1 MSPNPVPETPV
12 ASVLPGWQGARP
24 LPTLATLILGLV
36 LYFGLPNVVA
46 VPDAKLFAGQVAA
59 GKPAAPAAP
68 KPAAK
73 PEAKPAAAPVATV
86 PAKPTATKPAT
97 KAQAEAAAKAK
108 LEADARLKVETEAKA
123 KAEADAKVKAEAD
136 AKAEA
141 KAKAD
146 AEAKRKADWVKGLHL
161 FAIFVT
167 TIAGIIMKALP
178 MGAVAM
184 IGIAVTALSGTLSIT
199 DSMSGFMDVVI
210 WLIVLAFFISRGFI
224 KTGLGARIAYSFMAL
239 LGRRTLGL
247 SYGLAAT
254 DLVLAPAIPSNTA
267 RGGGIVMPI
276 MASLARAYGSHP
288 GDASAKKM
296 GTFLTLTAY
305 QVNCITSAMF
315 LTAMAAN
322 PLAQKLAG
330 DLKVTITWGGWA
342 LAALVPGLIALVV
355 VPYLAYKLLRPEITE
370 TPEAVEMAKGH
381 LRDLGPVKRQEWMML
396 GVFVMLLVLWIF
408 AKQLG
413 DLNAT
418 TAALAG
424 LAVLLLTGVLNWDD
438 IKNETGAWDTLVWF
452 AALVMMASF
461 LNKLGM
467 VPWFSKSMGGM
478 VAGKGWIVA
487 FLVLALVYFYSHYFF
502 ASNTAHVASMY
513 AAFLGVSIAAGAPP
527 VLAALVLAFF
537 SNLFAGMTHYGTGP
551 APVLFGTGY
560 VELGTWWRMGLL
572 ISVVNIV
579 IWVGVGGLWW
589 KVLGLW

>member
-1 MSPNPVPETPV
+1 MSQESVSGTAAPGG
-12 ASVLPGWQGARP
+12 ASAWQGARP
-24 LPTLATLILGLV
+24 GPALATLLLGLL
-36 LYFGLPNVVA
+36 LYFGLPRLVQ
-46 VPDAKLFAGQVAA
+46 VPDAKVFTGQPVAA
-59 GKPAAPAAP
+59 KPAPATKPAPKPETKPAAP
-68 KPAAK
+68 
-73 PEAKPAAAPVATV
+73 PVAAV
-86 PAKPTATKPAT
+86 PAKPLT
-97 KAQAEAAAKAK
+97 KAAAEAKVKAEAEAK
-108 LEADARLKVETEAKA
+108 LKAEAETKA
-123 KAEADAKVKAEAD
+123 KAETEGKLKAEAD
-136 AKAEA
+136 AKAKVE
-141 KAKAD
+141 

-161 FAIFVT
+161 FAIFVA
-167 TIAGIIMKALP
+167 TIVGIIVKALP

-184 IGIAVTALSGTLSIT
+184 IGIAITALSGTLSIA
-199 DSMSGFMDVVI
+199 DSMSGFSDVVI

-224 KTGLGARIAYSFMAL
+224 KTGLGARIAYTFMAL
-239 LGRRTLGL
+239 LGKRTLGL

-288 GDASAKKM
+288 GDASARKM
-296 GTFLTLTAY
+296 GSFLTLTAY

-330 DLKVTITWGGWA
+330 DLKVNITWGGWA
-342 LAALVPGLIALVV
+342 LAALVPGVVALLVV
-355 VPYLAYKLLRPEITE
+355 PLVIYWLHRPEITE
-370 TPEAVEMAKGH
+370 TPEAVEIAKGH
-381 LRDLGPVKRQEWMML
+381 LRNLGPIKRQEWMMF

-413 DLNAT
+413 DLSPT
-418 TAALAG
+418 TSALAG
-424 LAVLLLTGVLNWDD
+424 LSVLLLSGVLNWED
-438 IKNETGAWDTLVWF
+438 IKKETGAWDTLVWF

-478 VAGKGWIVA
+478 VSGYGWIAA

-560 VELGTWWRMGLL
+560 VEIGTWWRTGLL
-572 ISVVNIV
+572 VSFVNII
-579 IWVGVGGLWW
+579 IWVGIGGLWW

>member
-1 MSPNPVPETPV
+1 MSVDSNSGAVP
-12 ASVLPGWQGARP
+12 SGGQPGWQGARP
-24 LPTLATLILGLV
+24 LPALATLALGLM
-36 LYFGLPNVVA
+36 LYFGLPSVVP
-46 VPDAKLFAGQVAA
+46 VPDAKVFAGVPVAA
-59 GKPAAPAAP
+59 KPAAPPAA
-68 KPAAK
+68 KPAPK
-73 PEAKPAAAPVATV
+73 PEAKPAAVA
-86 PAKPTATKPAT
+86 PAKPAAAPAAPAKPLT
-97 KAQAEAAAKAK
+97 KAQLAAKAQ
-108 LEADARLKVETEAKA
+108 ADEEARLKVEAAAKV
-123 KAEADAKVKAEAD
+123 KAEAEAKVKAEAD
-136 AKAEA
+136 AKA
-141 KAKAD
+141 KVD
-146 AEAKRKADWVKGLHL
+146 AETKRKADWVKGLHL

-167 TIAGIIMKALP
+167 TIAGIILKALP

-184 IGIAVTALSGTLSIT
+184 IGIAVTALSGTLSIA
-199 DSMSGFMDVVI
+199 DSMSGFSDVVI

-239 LGRRTLGL
+239 LGKRTLGL

-267 RGGGIVMPI
+267 RGGGIIMPV
-276 MASLARAYGSHP
+276 MASLARAYGSLP
-288 GDASAKKM
+288 GDASAKRM
-296 GTFLTLTAY
+296 GAFLTLTAY

-330 DLKVTITWGGWA
+330 DLKVTLTWGGWA
-342 LAALVPGLIALVV
+342 LAALVPGMVALIV
-355 VPYLAYKLLRPEITE
+355 VPFLLYKLMRPEITE
-370 TPEAVEMAKGH
+370 TPEAVEMAKGK
-381 LRDLGPVKRQEWMML
+381 LTDLGPIKRQEWMML

-413 DLNAT
+413 DINAT
-418 TAALAG
+418 TSALAG

-438 IKNETGAWDTLVWF
+438 IKAETGAWDTLVWF

-467 VPWFSKSMGGM
+467 VPWFSKTMGGM
-478 VAGKGWIVA
+478 VAGKGWIAA

-560 VELGTWWRMGLL
+560 VELGPWWRMGLL
-572 ISVVNIV
+572 ISVVNII

>member
-1 MSPNPVPETPV
+1 MSHEPVSGT
-12 ASVLPGWQGARP
+12 AAAGGLSGWQGARP
-24 LPTLATLILGLV
+24 LPALATLILGLI
-36 LYFGLPNVVA
+36 LYFGLPRLVS
-46 VPDAKLFAGQVAA
+46 VPDAKLFTGQ
-59 GKPAAPAAP
+59 PAAAKPVPAMPA

-73 PEAKPAAAPVATV
+73 PLPAPAPAAAPL
-86 PAKPTATKPAT
+86 PAKPLT
-97 KAQAEAAAKAK
+97 KAQQEAKAK
-108 LEADARLKVETEAKA
+108 VEAEARAKVEAEAKA
-123 KAEADAKVKAEAD
+123 KAEADAKVKAEA
-136 AKAEA
+136 EA
-141 KAKAD
+141 KAKVE
-146 AEAKRKADWVKGLHL
+146 AETKRKADWVKGLHL

-167 TIAGIIMKALP
+167 TIVGIIVKALP

-184 IGIAVTALSGTLSIT
+184 IGIAVTALTGTLGIA
-199 DSMSGFMDVVI
+199 DSMSGFSDVVI
-210 WLIVLAFFISRGFI
+210 WLIVLAFFLSRGFI
-224 KTGLGARIAYSFMAL
+224 KTGLGARIAYTFMAL
-239 LGRRTLGL
+239 LGKRTLGL

-276 MASLARAYGSHP
+276 MASLARAYGSNP
-288 GDASAKKM
+288 GDGTARKM
-296 GTFLTLTAY
+296 GSFLTLTAY

-330 DLKVTITWGGWA
+330 DLKVNITWVGWA
-342 LAALVPGLIALVV
+342 LAAVVPGIVALLLIPFIIYRLH
-355 VPYLAYKLLRPEITE
+355 RPEITE
-370 TPEAVEMAKGH
+370 TPEAVEMAKEH
-381 LRDLGPVKRQEWMML
+381 LRGLGPVKRQEWMML
-396 GVFVMLLVLWIF
+396 GVFVLLLVLWIF

-418 TAALAG
+418 TSALAG
-424 LAVLLLTGVLNWDD
+424 LAVLLLTGVLTWDD
-438 IKNETGAWDTLVWF
+438 IKAETGAWDTLVWF

-461 LNKLGM
+461 LTKLGM
-467 VPWFSKSMGGM
+467 VPWFSKTMGGM
-478 VAGKGWIVA
+478 VAGKGWIAA

-513 AAFLGVSIAAGAPP
+513 AAFLGVSIVAGAPP

-560 VELGTWWRMGLL
+560 VELGTWWRTGL
-572 ISVVNIV
+572 IVSVVNIV
-579 IWVGVGGLWW
+579 IWVGLGGLWW

>member
-1 MSPNPVPETPV
+1 MSHEPVSGT
-12 ASVLPGWQGARP
+12 AAAGGLSGWQGARP
-24 LPTLATLILGLV
+24 IPALATLILGLI
-36 LYFGLPNVVA
+36 LYFGLPQLAPAPEAKFFTGQPAVA
-46 VPDAKLFAGQVAA
+46 
-59 GKPAAPAAP
+59 KPAAAAP
-68 KPAAK
+68 AKPAAK
-73 PEAKPAAAPVATV
+73 PATAPAPAPAVAPA
-86 PAKPTATKPAT
+86 PAKPLT
-97 KAQAEAAAKAK
+97 KAQLEAKAK
-108 LEADARLKVETEAKA
+108 VEAEAKAKVEAEAKA

-136 AKAEA
+136 TKTKLET
-141 KAKAD
+141 
-146 AEAKRKADWVKGLHL
+146 EAKRKADWVKGLHL

-167 TIAGIIMKALP
+167 TIVGIIVKALP

-184 IGIAVTALSGTLSIT
+184 IGIAATALSGTLGIADSI
-199 DSMSGFMDVVI
+199 SGFSDVTI

-224 KTGLGARIAYSFMAL
+224 KTGLGARIAYTFMAL
-239 LGRRTLGL
+239 LGKRTLGL

-276 MASLARAYGSHP
+276 MASLARAYGSNP
-288 GDASAKKM
+288 GDGSARKM
-296 GTFLTLTAY
+296 GSFLTLTAY

-330 DLKVTITWGGWA
+330 ELKVNITWVGWA
-342 LAALVPGLIALVV
+342 IAAVVPGLVVLLVI
-355 VPYLAYKLLRPEITE
+355 PLLIYRLHRPEITE

-381 LRDLGPVKRQEWMML
+381 LRDLGPIKRQEWMML
-396 GVFVMLLVLWIF
+396 GVFVLLLVLWIF

-418 TAALAG
+418 TSALAG
-424 LAVLLLTGVLNWDD
+424 LAVLLLTGVLTWDD
-438 IKNETGAWDTLVWF
+438 IKAETGAWDTLVWF

-478 VAGKGWIVA
+478 VAGKGWIAA

-513 AAFLGVSIAAGAPP
+513 AAFLGVSIVAGAPP

-560 VELGTWWRMGLL
+560 VELGTWWRTGL
-572 ISVVNIV
+572 IVSVVNIV
-579 IWVGVGGLWW
+579 IWVGLGGLWW

>member
-1 MSPNPVPETPV
+1 MSVDSNSGAVP
-12 ASVLPGWQGARP
+12 SGGQPGWQGARP
-24 LPTLATLILGLV
+24 LPALATLALGLV
-36 LYFGLPNVVA
+36 LYFGLPSVVP
-46 VPDAKLFAGQVAA
+46 VPDAKVFAGVPVAA
-59 GKPAAPAAP
+59 KPAAPPAA
-68 KPAAK
+68 KPAPK
-73 PEAKPAAAPVATV
+73 PEAKPAAAA
-86 PAKPTATKPAT
+86 PAKPAAAPAAPAKPLT
-97 KAQAEAAAKAK
+97 KAQLAAKAQ
-108 LEADARLKVETEAKA
+108 ADEEARLKVEAAAKV
-123 KAEADAKVKAEAD
+123 KAEAEAKVKAEAD
-136 AKAEA
+136 AKA
-141 KAKAD
+141 KVD
-146 AEAKRKADWVKGLHL
+146 AETKRKADWVKGLHL

-167 TIAGIIMKALP
+167 TIAGIILKALP

-184 IGIAVTALSGTLSIT
+184 IGIAVTALSGTLSIA
-199 DSMSGFMDVVI
+199 DSMSGFSDVVI

-267 RGGGIVMPI
+267 RGGGIIMPV
-276 MASLARAYGSHP
+276 MASLARAYGSLP
-288 GDASAKKM
+288 GDASAKRM
-296 GTFLTLTAY
+296 GAFLTLTAY

-330 DLKVTITWGGWA
+330 DLKVTLTWGGWA
-342 LAALVPGLIALVV
+342 LAALVPGMVALIV
-355 VPYLAYKLLRPEITE
+355 VPFLLYKLMRPEITE
-370 TPEAVEMAKGH
+370 TPEAVEMAKGK
-381 LRDLGPVKRQEWMML
+381 LTDLGPIKRQEWMML

-413 DLNAT
+413 DINAT
-418 TAALAG
+418 TSALAG

-438 IKNETGAWDTLVWF
+438 IKAETGAWDTLVWF

-467 VPWFSKSMGGM
+467 VPWFSKTMGGM
-478 VAGKGWIVA
+478 VAGHGWLFA

-513 AAFLGVSIAAGAPP
+513 AAFLGVSIVAGAPP

-560 VELGTWWRMGLL
+560 VELGPWWRMGLL

>member
-1 MSPNPVPETPV
+1 MSVDSNSGAVP
-12 ASVLPGWQGARP
+12 SGGLPGWQGARP
-24 LPTLATLILGLV
+24 LPALATLALGLV
-36 LYFGLPNVVA
+36 LYFGLPGVVP
-46 VPDAKLFAGQVAA
+46 VPDAKVFTGVPVAA
-59 GKPAAPAAP
+59 KPAAPPAA
-68 KPAAK
+68 KPAPK
-73 PEAKPAAAPVATV
+73 PEAKPAAAA
-86 PAKPTATKPAT
+86 PAKPAAAPAAPAKPLT
-97 KAQAEAAAKAK
+97 KAQLAAKAQ
-108 LEADARLKVETEAKA
+108 ADDEARLKVEAAAKV
-123 KAEADAKVKAEAD
+123 KADADAKVKAEAD
-136 AKAEA
+136 AKA
-141 KAKAD
+141 KVD
-146 AEAKRKADWVKGLHL
+146 AETKRKADWVKGLHL

-167 TIAGIIMKALP
+167 TIAGIILKALP

-184 IGIAVTALSGTLSIT
+184 IGIAVTALSGTLSIA
-199 DSMSGFMDVVI
+199 DSMSGFSDVVI

-267 RGGGIVMPI
+267 RGGGIIMPI
-276 MASLARAYGSHP
+276 MASLARAYGSNP
-288 GDASAKKM
+288 GDASSKKM
-296 GTFLTLTAY
+296 GAFLTLTAY

-330 DLKVTITWGGWA
+330 DLKVNITWGGWA
-342 LAALVPGLIALVV
+342 LAALVPGLVALIL
-355 VPYLAYKLLRPEITE
+355 VPLLIYKLMRPEITE

-381 LRDLGPVKRQEWMML
+381 LRDLGPIRRQEWMML

-413 DLNAT
+413 DINAT
-418 TAALAG
+418 TSALAG

-438 IKNETGAWDTLVWF
+438 IKAETGAWDTLGWF

-467 VPWFSKSMGGM
+467 VPWFSKTMGGM
-478 VAGKGWIVA
+478 VAGHGWLFA

-513 AAFLGVSIAAGAPP
+513 AAFLGVSIVAGAPP

-589 KVLGLW
+589 KFLGLW

>member
-1 MSPNPVPETPV
+1 
-12 ASVLPGWQGARP
+12 L
-24 LPTLATLILGLV
+24 L
-36 LYFGLPNVVA
+36 LYFGLPSLVRI
-46 VPDAKLFAGQVAA
+46 PDAKVFTGQPVAA
-59 GKPAAPAAP
+59 KPA
-68 KPAAK
+68 PAAK
-73 PEAKPAAAPVATV
+73 PALKVEAKVAAPPAATT
-86 PAKPTATKPAT
+86 PAKPLT
-97 KAQAEAAAKAK
+97 KAAAEAKVKAESEAK
-108 LEADARLKVETEAKA
+108 LKAEADTKA
-123 KAEADAKVKAEAD
+123 KAEAEAKVKGEAD
-136 AKAEA
+136 AKA
-141 KAKAD
+141 KVD
-146 AEAKRKADWVKGLHL
+146 AETKRRADWEKGLHL

-167 TIAGIIMKALP
+167 TIVGIIVKALP

-184 IGIAVTALSGTLSIT
+184 IGIAVTALSGTLSIA
-199 DSMSGFMDVVI
+199 DSMSGFSDVVI

-224 KTGLGARIAYSFMAL
+224 KTGLGARIAYTFMAL
-239 LGRRTLGL
+239 LGKRTLGL

-288 GDASAKKM
+288 GDASARKM
-296 GTFLTLTAY
+296 GSFLTLTAY

-330 DLKVTITWGGWA
+330 DLKVNITWGGWA
-342 LAALVPGLIALVV
+342 LAALVPGVVALLVV
-355 VPYLAYKLLRPEITE
+355 PMVIYWLHRPEITE
-370 TPEAVEMAKGH
+370 TPEAVEIAKGH
-381 LRDLGPVKRQEWMML
+381 LRDLGPVKRQEWMMC

-413 DLNAT
+413 ELNPT
-418 TAALAG
+418 TSALAG
-424 LAVLLLTGVLNWDD
+424 LAVLLLSGVLNWDD

-478 VAGKGWIVA
+478 VSGYGWIGA

-560 VELGTWWRMGLL
+560 VEIGTWWRTGLL
-572 ISVVNIV
+572 VSFVNIV
-579 IWVGVGGLWW
+579 IWVGLGGLWW

>member
-1 MSPNPVPETPV
+1 
-12 ASVLPGWQGARP
+12 
-24 LPTLATLILGLV
+24 LALGLI
-36 LYFGLPNVVA
+36 LYFGLPQLVQ
-46 VPDAKLFAGQVAA
+46 VPDAKVFTGQPVAA
-59 GKPAAPAAP
+59 KPT
-68 KPAAK
+68 PAAK
-73 PEAKPAAAPVATV
+73 PEVKPEAKLTAPPSVAL
-86 PAKPTATKPAT
+86 PAKPLT
-97 KAQAEAAAKAK
+97 KAAAEAQGKAEAEAK
-108 LEADARLKVETEAKA
+108 LKLAAQAKA

-136 AKAEA
+136 AKAKLEA
-141 KAKAD
+141 
-146 AEAKRKADWVKGLHL
+146 ESKRKADWVKGLHL

-167 TIAGIIMKALP
+167 TIVGIIAKALP

-184 IGIAVTALSGTLSIT
+184 IGIAATALTGTLSIA
-199 DSMSGFMDVVI
+199 DSMSGFADVVI

-224 KTGLGARIAYSFMAL
+224 KTGLGARVAYTFMAL

-288 GDASAKKM
+288 GEASSRKM
-296 GTFLTLTAY
+296 GSFLTLTAY
-305 QVNCITSAMF
+305 QVNCVTSAMF

-342 LAALVPGLIALVV
+342 LAALVPGLASLIV
-355 VPYLAYKLLRPEITE
+355 VPLLLYWLHRPEITE
-370 TPEAVEMAKGH
+370 TPEAVEIAKGK
-381 LRDLGPVKRQEWMML
+381 LRDLGPVKRQEWMMC
-396 GVFVMLLVLWIF
+396 GVFVLLLTLWIF

-413 DLNAT
+413 ELNPT
-418 TAALAG
+418 TSALAG
-424 LAVLLLTGVLNWDD
+424 LAVLLLSGVLNWED
-438 IKNETGAWDTLVWF
+438 IKAETGAWDTLVWF

-467 VPWFSKSMGGM
+467 VPWFSKSMGSM
-478 VAGKGWIVA
+478 VAGQGWIVA
-487 FLVLALVYFYSHYFF
+487 FLALALVYFYSHYFF

-560 VELGTWWRMGLL
+560 VEVGTWWRLGLL
-572 ISVVNIV
+572 ISLVNII
-579 IWVGVGGLWW
+579 IWVGLGGLWW
-589 KVLGLW
+589 KVLHLW

>member
-1 MSPNPVPETPV
+1 MSVDSNSGAVP
-12 ASVLPGWQGARP
+12 SGGQPGWQGARP
-24 LPTLATLILGLV
+24 LPALATLALGLV
-36 LYFGLPNVVA
+36 LYFGLPSVVP
-46 VPDAKLFAGQVAA
+46 VPDAKVFAGVPVAA
-59 GKPAAPAAP
+59 KPAAPPAA
-68 KPAAK
+68 KPAPK
-73 PEAKPAAAPVATV
+73 PEAKPAAAA
-86 PAKPTATKPAT
+86 PAKPAAAPAAPAKPLT
-97 KAQAEAAAKAK
+97 KAQLAAKA
-108 LEADARLKVETEAKA
+108 EADEEARLKVEAAAKV
-123 KAEADAKVKAEAD
+123 KAEAEAKVKAEAD
-136 AKAEA
+136 AKA
-141 KAKAD
+141 KVD
-146 AEAKRKADWVKGLHL
+146 AETKRKADWVKGLHL

-167 TIAGIIMKALP
+167 TIAGIILKALP

-184 IGIAVTALSGTLSIT
+184 IGIAVTALSGTLSIA
-199 DSMSGFMDVVI
+199 DSMSGFSDVVI

-267 RGGGIVMPI
+267 RGGGIIMPV
-276 MASLARAYGSHP
+276 MASLARAYGSLP
-288 GDASAKKM
+288 GDASAKRM
-296 GTFLTLTAY
+296 GAFLTLTAY

-330 DLKVTITWGGWA
+330 DLKVTLTWGGWA
-342 LAALVPGLIALVV
+342 LAALVPGMVALIV
-355 VPYLAYKLLRPEITE
+355 VPFLLYKLMRPEITE
-370 TPEAVEMAKGH
+370 TPEAVEMAKGK
-381 LRDLGPVKRQEWMML
+381 LTDLGPIKRQEWMML

-413 DLNAT
+413 DINAT
-418 TAALAG
+418 TSALAG

-438 IKNETGAWDTLVWF
+438 IKAETGAWDTLVWF

-467 VPWFSKSMGGM
+467 VPWFSKTMGGM
-478 VAGKGWIVA
+478 VAGQGWIAA

-560 VELGTWWRMGLL
+560 VELGPWWRMGLL

>member
-1 MSPNPVPETPV
+1 MSHEPVSGT
-12 ASVLPGWQGARP
+12 AAAGGLSGWQGARP
-24 LPTLATLILGLV
+24 IPAIATLVLGLI
-36 LYFGLPNVVA
+36 LYFGLPKVA
-46 VPDAKLFAGQVAA
+46 TVPDAKFFTGQ
-59 GKPAAPAAP
+59 PAA
-68 KPAAK
+68 
-73 PEAKPAAAPVATV
+73 AKPAAAA
-86 PAKPTATKPAT
+86 PAKSAAKPAPAPAVAPVVAPAPTKPMT
-97 KAQAEAAAKAK
+97 RAQ
-108 LEADARLKVETEAKA
+108 VEAKA
-123 KAEADAKVKAEAD
+123 KADAEARAKVEAEAKAKVEADAKVKAEA
-136 AKAEA
+136 EA
-141 KAKAD
+141 KVKAD
-146 AEAKRKADWVKGLHL
+146 TEVKRKADWVRGLHL

-167 TIAGIIMKALP
+167 TIVGIIVKALP

-184 IGIAVTALSGTLSIT
+184 IGIAVTALSGTLGIA
-199 DSMSGFMDVVI
+199 DSMSGFSDVVI

-224 KTGLGARIAYSFMAL
+224 KTGLGARIAYTFMAL
-239 LGRRTLGL
+239 LGKRTLGL

-276 MASLARAYGSHP
+276 MASLARAYGSNP
-288 GDASAKKM
+288 GDASARKM
-296 GTFLTLTAY
+296 GSFLTLTAY

-330 DLKVTITWGGWA
+330 DLKVNITWVGWA
-342 LAALVPGLIALVV
+342 VAAAVPGLVALLVI
-355 VPYLAYKLLRPEITE
+355 PYLIYRLHRPEITE
-370 TPEAVEMAKGH
+370 TPEAVELAKGH
-381 LRDLGPVKRQEWMML
+381 LRDLGPIKRQEWAML

-413 DLNAT
+413 NLNPT
-418 TAALAG
+418 TSALAG

-438 IKNETGAWDTLVWF
+438 IKAETGAWDTLVWF
-452 AALVMMASF
+452 AALVMMATF

-478 VAGKGWIVA
+478 VAGKGWIAA

-513 AAFLGVSIAAGAPP
+513 AAFLGVSIVAGAPP

-560 VELGTWWRMGLL
+560 VELGTWWRTGL
-572 ISVVNIV
+572 IVSVVNIV
-579 IWVGVGGLWW
+579 IWVGLGGLWW

>member
-1 MSPNPVPETPV
+1 MSHDSVPGTAP
-12 ASVLPGWQGARP
+12 AGDPSGWQGAKP
-24 LPTLATLILGLV
+24 APAIATLVLGLL
-36 LYFGLPNVVA
+36 LYFGLPRVA
-46 VPDAKLFAGQVAA
+46 PVPDAKLFAGQPVAA
-59 GKPAAPAAP
+59 KPAAAATA

-73 PEAKPAAAPVATV
+73 PAATPAAAPT
-86 PAKPTATKPAT
+86 PAKALT
-97 KAQAEAAAKAK
+97 KAQ
-108 LEADARLKVETEAKA
+108 VEAKA
-123 KAEADAKVKAEAD
+123 KADAEAKAKLEADAKVKAEAD
-136 AKAEA
+136 AKLKAEA
-141 KAKAD
+141 DAKTK
-146 AEAKRKADWVKGLHL
+146 AEAEVKRKADWEKGLHL
-161 FAIFVT
+161 FAIFVA
-167 TIAGIIMKALP
+167 TIAGIILKALP

-184 IGIAVTALSGTLSIT
+184 IGIAVTALTGTLGIA
-199 DSMSGFMDVVI
+199 DSMSGFSDVVI

-224 KTGLGARIAYSFMAL
+224 KTGLGARIAYTFMAL
-239 LGRRTLGL
+239 LGKRTLGL

-288 GDASAKKM
+288 GDASARKM
-296 GTFLTLTAY
+296 GSFLTMTAY

-342 LAALVPGLIALVV
+342 LAALVPGLVALIV
-355 VPYLAYKLLRPEITE
+355 VPFLIYRLHRPEITE

-381 LRDLGPVKRQEWMML
+381 LKDLGSIKRQEWAML
-396 GVFVMLLVLWIF
+396 GVFVLLLVLWIF

-413 DLNAT
+413 DINPT
-418 TAALAG
+418 TSALAG
-424 LAVLLLTGVLNWDD
+424 LAVLLLSGVLSWED

-537 SNLFAGMTHYGTGP
+537 SNLFASMTHYGTGP

-560 VELGTWWRMGLL
+560 VEIGTWWRMGLF
-572 ISVVNIV
+572 ISLVNIV
-579 IWVGVGGLWW
+579 IWVGLGGLWW

>member
-1 MSPNPVPETPV
+1 MSE
-12 ASVLPGWQGARP
+12 ASVSATAPAAGPTGWQGARP
-24 LPTLATLILGLV
+24 GPALATLILGLL
-36 LYFGLPNVVA
+36 LYFGLPRLVQ
-46 VPDAKLFAGQVAA
+46 VPDIKLFTGQPVAA
-59 GKPAAPAAP
+59 KPAPP
-68 KPAAK
+68 VKPAPK
-73 PEAKPAAAPVATV
+73 PEAKAVTPVLAPA
-86 PAKPTATKPAT
+86 PAKPLT
-97 KAQAEAAAKAK
+97 KAQLEAKATV
-108 LEADARLKVETEAKA
+108 EAEAKA
-123 KAEADAKVKAEAD
+123 KVEAQAKARAEAEAKVKAEAD
-136 AKAEA
+136 AKA
-141 KAKAD
+141 KAE
-146 AEAKRKADWVKGLHL
+146 AEAKRKTDWEKGLHL
-161 FAIFVT
+161 FAIFVA
-167 TIAGIIMKALP
+167 TIVGIIVKALP

-184 IGIAVTALSGTLSIT
+184 VGIAATALTGTLSIA
-199 DSMSGFMDVVI
+199 DSMSGFSDVVI

-224 KTGLGARIAYSFMAL
+224 KTGLGARIAYTFMAL
-239 LGRRTLGL
+239 LGKRTLGL

-288 GDASAKKM
+288 GDASARKM
-296 GTFLTLTAY
+296 GSFLTMTAY

-330 DLKVTITWGGWA
+330 DLKVPITWGGWA
-342 LAALVPGLIALVV
+342 LAALVPGLIALLV
-355 VPYLAYKLLRPEITE
+355 VPLLIYKLHRPEITE
-370 TPEAVEMAKGH
+370 TPEAVEMAKGR
-381 LRDLGPVKRQEWMML
+381 LRDLGPIKRQEWAML
-396 GVFVMLLVLWIF
+396 GVFVLLLVLWIF

-413 DLNAT
+413 DLNPT
-418 TAALAG
+418 TSALAG
-424 LAVLLLTGVLNWDD
+424 LGVLLLSGVLNWED

-467 VPWFSKSMGGM
+467 VPWFSKTMGGM
-478 VAGKGWIVA
+478 VAGKGWIAA

-560 VELGTWWRMGLL
+560 VEVGTWWRLGLL
-572 ISVVNIV
+572 ISFVNIV
-579 IWVGVGGLWW
+579 IWVGIGGLWW

>member
-1 MSPNPVPETPV
+1 MSVDSNSGAVP
-12 ASVLPGWQGARP
+12 SGGLPGWQGARP
-24 LPTLATLILGLV
+24 LPALATLALGLV
-36 LYFGLPNVVA
+36 LYFGLPGVVP
-46 VPDAKLFAGQVAA
+46 VPDAKVFTGVPVAA
-59 GKPAAPAAP
+59 KPAAPPAA
-68 KPAAK
+68 KPAPK
-73 PEAKPAAAPVATV
+73 PEAKPAAAA
-86 PAKPTATKPAT
+86 PAKPAAAPAAPAKPLT
-97 KAQAEAAAKAK
+97 KAQLAAKAQ
-108 LEADARLKVETEAKA
+108 ADDEARLKVEAAAKV
-123 KAEADAKVKAEAD
+123 KADADAKVKAEAD
-136 AKAEA
+136 AKAKVEA
-141 KAKAD
+141 
-146 AEAKRKADWVKGLHL
+146 ETKRKADWVKGLHL

-167 TIAGIIMKALP
+167 TIAGIILKALP

-184 IGIAVTALSGTLSIT
+184 IGIAVTALSGTLSIA
-199 DSMSGFMDVVI
+199 DSMSGFSDVVI

-267 RGGGIVMPI
+267 RGGGIIMPI
-276 MASLARAYGSHP
+276 MASLARAYGSNP
-288 GDASAKKM
+288 GDASSKKM
-296 GTFLTLTAY
+296 GAFLTLTAY

-330 DLKVTITWGGWA
+330 DLKVNITWGGWA
-342 LAALVPGLIALVV
+342 LAALVPGLVALIL
-355 VPYLAYKLLRPEITE
+355 VPLLIYKLMRPEITE

-381 LRDLGPVKRQEWMML
+381 LRDLGPIRRQEWMML

-413 DLNAT
+413 DINAT
-418 TAALAG
+418 TSALAG
-424 LAVLLLTGVLNWDD
+424 LAVLLLTGVLNWED
-438 IKNETGAWDTLVWF
+438 IKAETGAWDTLVWF

-467 VPWFSKSMGGM
+467 VPWFSKTMGGM
-478 VAGKGWIVA
+478 VAGHGWLFA

-589 KVLGLW
+589 KFLGLW

>member
-1 MSPNPVPETPV
+1 MSH
-12 ASVLPGWQGARP
+12 ASVSDTVPAGGSPGWQGARP
-24 LPTLATLILGLV
+24 IPTVVTLLLGLC
-36 LYFGLPNVVA
+36 LYFGLPKVVP
-46 VPDAKLFAGQVAA
+46 VPEAKLFAGQPVAA
-59 GKPAAPAAP
+59 KPAPPAKPAP
-68 KPAAK
+68 KPEARPAA
-73 PEAKPAAAPVATV
+73 PAAAPVAAPT
-86 PAKPTATKPAT
+86 PAKPLTRAQVEA
-97 KAQAEAAAKAK
+97 KAAAEAETRAKAEAA
-108 LEADARLKVETEAKA
+108 LKVKAEAEARVKAETEAKA
-123 KAEADAKVKAEAD
+123 KVE
-136 AKAEA
+136 
-141 KAKAD
+141 
-146 AEAKRKADWVKGLHL
+146 AEAKRKADWLKGLHL
-161 FAIFVT
+161 FAIFVS
-167 TIAGIIMKALP
+167 TIVGIIVKALP

-184 IGIAVTALSGTLSIT
+184 IGIAATALTGTLSIA
-199 DSMSGFMDVVI
+199 DSMSGFSDVVI

-224 KTGLGARIAYSFMAL
+224 KTGLGARIAYTFMAL

-288 GDASAKKM
+288 GEASARKM
-296 GTFLTLTAY
+296 GSFLTLTAY
-305 QVNCITSAMF
+305 QVNCVTSAMF

-342 LAALVPGLIALVV
+342 LAALVPGLVALLVV
-355 VPYLAYKLLRPEITE
+355 PFILYRLHRPEITE
-370 TPEAVEMAKGH
+370 TPEAVVMAKGH
-381 LRDLGPVKRQEWMML
+381 LRDLGPIKGQEWAML
-396 GVFVMLLVLWIF
+396 GVFVLLLVLWIF

-413 DLNAT
+413 DLNPT
-418 TAALAG
+418 TSALAG
-424 LAVLLLTGVLNWDD
+424 LAVLLLSGVLNWED

-467 VPWFSKSMGGM
+467 VPWFSKSMGGL
-478 VAGKGWIVA
+478 VAGKGWIAA

-560 VELGTWWRMGLL
+560 VEVGTWWRMGLL
-572 ISVVNIV
+572 ISFVNIV
-579 IWVGVGGLWW
+579 IWVGLGGLWW